1 MREAAVSF
9 YMSINW
15 VSGNITR
22 KITESEHMN
31 LMENARR
38 QAAEVVGAAYRAAVQ
53 AGELP
58 EAETP
63 AVAVETPKDAAN
75 GDWASTF
82 AMQCAKPLRMAPR
95 KIADALLA
103 HMELAGTCFERVTI
117 AGPGF
122 LNFTLGMGWY
132 AEALQAVSRMGADYG
147 KTTAENP
154 EKIMVE
160 FVSANPTGPMH
171 MGNARGGV
179 LGDCLA
185 EVLAWAGNDVTRE
198 FYINDAGNQV
208 DKFAHSVEG
217 RYLQA
222 LRGEDAVE
230 FDPSWYQGADI
241 RELAEELIRLHG
253 EKLLDMEPEARRQ
266 LIVEY
271 GLPANIAKMERDLER
286 YKIKYDVWFRESGLH
301 DSGFVADTVGMLEK
315 AGATYEK
322 DGALWLRSTDFG
334 CDKDDVLRR
343 ANGFY
348 TYFAADIAY
357 HRNKFE
363 VRGFDRVINIWGA
376 DHHGHVARLQRAL
389 DAVGLDGTHRLE
401 IVLMQLVRMM
411 QGGEVV
417 RMSKRTGKSL
427 TLSDLLDEIP
437 VDAARFFFN
446 SRAAETQMEFDLDLA
461 VKQDSENPL
470 YYVQYAHARI
480 CSVLRGVEA
489 GAGEPDLTLLTHED
503 EKQLIK
509 AIALLPDE
517 ILLAARDRDP
527 SKLNKF
533 GVLLASRYHKFY
545 DSCRIKDA
553 EPALRDARLALCCA
567 TRQAIENVLTIIG
580 VEAPER
586 M

>member
-1 MREAAVSF
+1 
-9 YMSINW
+9 
-15 VSGNITR
+15 
-22 KITESEHMN
+22 MN
-31 LMENARR
+31 LIEQAKK
-38 QAAEVVGAAYRAAVQ
+38 QAAEAVLGAYHAAVA

-58 EAETP
+58 EGDVP
-63 AVAVETPKDAAN
+63 AVAVEIPKDTKN
-75 GDWASTF
+75 GDYASSF
-82 AMQCAKPLRMAPR
+82 AMQCARALHMAPR
-95 KIADALLA
+95 KIAEALVA
-103 HMELAGTCFERVTI
+103 HIALDGTYFEEISI

-122 LNFTLGMGWY
+122 LNFRLGKKWY
-132 AEALQAVSRMGADYG
+132 ADAVQLVSDMGADYG
-147 KTTAENP
+147 RVKAEHP

-179 LGDCLA
+179 LGDCLS
-185 EVLAWAGNDVTRE
+185 EVLSWAGHDVTRE

-217 RYLQA
+217 RYIQQLK
-222 LRGEDAVE
+222 GEDAIA
-230 FDPSWYQGADI
+230 FDESWYQGADI
-241 RELAEELIRLHG
+241 RELADDLVRLHG
-253 EKLLDMEPEARRQ
+253 DKLLDLDGEERRRI
-266 LIVEY
+266 IVEY
-271 GLPANIAKMERDLER
+271 GLPTNIARMQRDLER
-286 YKIKYDVWFRESGLH
+286 YKIHYDVWFRESGLH
-301 DSGFVADTVGMLEK
+301 DSGFVKETVDMLTAK
-315 AGATYEK
+315 GATYEK
-322 DGALWLRSTDFG
+322 EGALWLRSTDFG

-376 DHHGHVARLQRAL
+376 DHHGHVLRLKSAL
-389 DAVGLDGTHRLE
+389 DALGLDGSNRLE

-437 VDAARFFFN
+437 VDAARYFFN

-470 YYVQYAHARI
+470 YYCQYAHARI
-480 CSVLRGVEA
+480 CSLLRKMEEEGIRVPESA
-489 GAGEPDLTLLTHED
+489 DLTVLSEAEELALV
-503 EKQLIK
+503 KQIS
-509 AIALLPDE
+509 LLPEE
-517 ILLAARDRDP
+517 ISMAAAERDP
-527 SKLNKF
+527 SRLNKYAVALCAQF
-533 GVLLASRYHKFY
+533 HRFY
-545 DSCRIKDA
+545 NACRIKEAEDA
-553 EPALRDARLALCCA
+553 VRDARLVLCCA
-567 TRQAIENVLTIIG
+567 ARQTIYNVLTIIG
-580 VEAPER
+580 VEAPEH

>member
-1 MREAAVSF
+1 MNVL
-9 YMSINW
+9 
-15 VSGNITR
+15 
-22 KITESEHMN
+22 ES
-31 LMENARR
+31 ARQ
-38 QAAEVVGAAYRAAVQ
+38 QAAQAVLAAYEKAAA
-53 AGELP
+53 AGLLPAAEL
-58 EAETP
+58 P
-63 AVAVETPKDAAN
+63 AVAVEIPKDAAN
-75 GDWASTF
+75 GDFASTF

-95 KIADALLA
+95 KIAEAIVANLSL
-103 HMELAGTCFERVTI
+103 EETCFEKIEI

-122 LNFTLGMGWY
+122 LNFTLGASWY
-132 AEALQAVSRMGADYG
+132 QDAVRAVEADGADYG
-147 KTTAENP
+147 RSQCANP

-185 EVLAWAGNDVTRE
+185 SVLDWAGHDVTRE

-217 RYLQA
+217 RYIQA
-222 LRGEDAVE
+222 ICGEDAIE

-241 RELAEELIRLHG
+241 RELAQELIDREG
-253 EKLLDMEPEARRQ
+253 ESLLDLDEEARREK
-266 LIVEY
+266 IVAY
-271 GLPANIAKMERDLER
+271 CLPRNIAKMQSDLAR
-286 YKIKYDVWFRESGLH
+286 YKIEYDVWFRESTLH
-301 DSGFVADTVGMLEK
+301 ESGAVAAAVEK
-315 AGATYEK
+315 LTAAGVTYEQE
-322 DGALWLRSTDFG
+322 GALWLRSTAFG

-357 HRNKFE
+357 HMNKFID
-363 VRGFDRVINIWGA
+363 RGFDRVINIWGA

-389 DAVGLDGTHRLE
+389 DAVGCDGSHKLE
-401 IVLMQLVRMM
+401 VVLMQLVKMM

-480 CSVLRGVEA
+480 CSVLRKAADAGVA
-489 GAGEPDLTLLTHED
+489 LPVAAQTDLTVLTGD
-503 EKQLIK
+503 EERALIK
-509 AIALLPDE
+509 TIALLPTE
-517 ILLAARDRDP
+517 IAEAAAKRDP
-527 SKLNKF
+527 SQLNKY
-533 GVLLASRYHKFY
+533 GVNLAAQFHKFY
-545 DSCRIKDA
+545 NACRIMDGDPA
-553 EPALRDARLALCCA
+553 ERDARLALCA
-567 TRQAIENVLTIIG
+567 AARQTVANVLGLIG
-580 VEAPER
+580 ADAPEH

>member
-1 MREAAVSF
+1 MQAAAVSF

-545 DSCRIKDA
+545 DSCRIRDA

>member
-1 MREAAVSF
+1 MQAAAVSF

-132 AEALQAVSRMGADYG
+132 AEALQAVSQMGADYG

>member
-1 MREAAVSF
+1 
-9 YMSINW
+9 
-15 VSGNITR
+15 
-22 KITESEHMN
+22 MN
-31 LMENARR
+31 LIEQAKK
-38 QAAEVVGAAYRAAVQ
+38 QAAEAVLGAYHAAVA

-58 EAETP
+58 EGDVP
-63 AVAVETPKDAAN
+63 AVAVEIPKDTKN
-75 GDWASTF
+75 GDYASSF
-82 AMQCAKPLRMAPR
+82 AMQCARALHMAPR
-95 KIADALLA
+95 KIAEALVA
-103 HMELAGTCFERVTI
+103 HIALDGTYFEEISI

-122 LNFTLGMGWY
+122 LNFRLGKKWY
-132 AEALQAVSRMGADYG
+132 ADAVQLVSDMGADYG
-147 KTTAENP
+147 RIKAEHP

-179 LGDCLA
+179 LGDCLS
-185 EVLAWAGNDVTRE
+185 EVLDWAGHDVTRE

-217 RYLQA
+217 RYIQQLK
-222 LRGEDAVE
+222 GEDAIV
-230 FDPSWYQGADI
+230 FDESWYQGADI
-241 RELAEELIRLHG
+241 RELAADLVKIHG
-253 EKLLDMEPEARRQ
+253 DKLLDMDGEERRKI
-266 LIVEY
+266 IVEY
-271 GLPANIAKMERDLER
+271 GLPTNIARMQRDLER
-286 YKIKYDVWFRESGLH
+286 YKIHYDVWFRESGLH
-301 DSGFVADTVGMLEK
+301 DSGFVKETVDMLTAK
-315 AGATYEK
+315 GATYEK
-322 DGALWLRSTDFG
+322 EGALWLRSTDFG

-376 DHHGHVARLQRAL
+376 DHHGHVLRLKSAL
-389 DAVGLDGTHRLE
+389 DALGLDGSNRLE

-437 VDAARFFFN
+437 DDAARYFFN

-470 YYVQYAHARI
+470 YYCQYAHARI
-480 CSVLRGVEA
+480 CSLLRKMEEEGIRVPESA
-489 GAGEPDLTLLTHED
+489 DLTVLGEAEELALV
-503 EKQLIK
+503 KQIS
-509 AIALLPDE
+509 LLPEE
-517 ILLAARDRDP
+517 ISMAAAERDP
-527 SKLNKF
+527 SRLNKYAVALCAQF
-533 GVLLASRYHKFY
+533 HRFY
-545 DSCRIKDA
+545 NACRIKEAEDA
-553 EPALRDARLALCCA
+553 VRDARLVLCCA
-567 TRQAIENVLTIIG
+567 ARQTIYNVLTIIG
-580 VEAPER
+580 VEAPEH

>member
-1 MREAAVSF
+1 
-9 YMSINW
+9 
-15 VSGNITR
+15 
-22 KITESEHMN
+22 MN

-132 AEALQAVSRMGADYG
+132 AEALQAVSQMGADYG

-545 DSCRIKDA
+545 DSCRIRDA

-567 TRQAIENVLTIIG
+567 TRQAIENVLAIIG
-580 VEAPER
+580 AEAPER

>member
-1 MREAAVSF
+1 
-9 YMSINW
+9 
-15 VSGNITR
+15 
-22 KITESEHMN
+22 MN
-31 LMENARR
+31 LIEQAKK
-38 QAAEVVGAAYRAAVQ
+38 QAAEAVLGAYHAAVA

-58 EAETP
+58 EGDVP
-63 AVAVETPKDAAN
+63 AVAVEIPKDTKN
-75 GDWASTF
+75 GDYASSF
-82 AMQCAKPLRMAPR
+82 AMQCARALHMAPR
-95 KIADALLA
+95 KIAEALVA
-103 HMELAGTCFERVTI
+103 HIALDGTYFEEISI

-122 LNFTLGMGWY
+122 LNFRLDKKWY
-132 AEALQAVSRMGADYG
+132 ADAVQLVSDMGADYG
-147 KTTAENP
+147 RIKAEHP

-179 LGDCLA
+179 LGDCLS
-185 EVLAWAGNDVTRE
+185 EVLDWAGHDVTRE

-217 RYLQA
+217 RYIQQLK
-222 LRGEDAVE
+222 GEDAIV
-230 FDPSWYQGADI
+230 FDESWYQGADI
-241 RELAEELIRLHG
+241 RELAADLVKIHG
-253 EKLLDMEPEARRQ
+253 DKLLDMDGEERRKI
-266 LIVEY
+266 IVEY
-271 GLPANIAKMERDLER
+271 GLPTNIARMQRDLER
-286 YKIKYDVWFRESGLH
+286 YKIHYDVWFRESGLH
-301 DSGFVADTVGMLEK
+301 DSGFVKETVDMLTAK
-315 AGATYEK
+315 GATYEK
-322 DGALWLRSTDFG
+322 EGALWLRSTDFG

-376 DHHGHVARLQRAL
+376 DHHGHVLRLKSAL
-389 DAVGLDGTHRLE
+389 DALGLDGSNRLE

-437 VDAARFFFN
+437 VDAARYFFN

-470 YYVQYAHARI
+470 YYCQYAHARI
-480 CSVLRGVEA
+480 CSLLRKMEEEGIRVPESA
-489 GAGEPDLTLLTHED
+489 DLTVLGEAEELALV
-503 EKQLIK
+503 KQIS
-509 AIALLPDE
+509 LLPEE
-517 ILLAARDRDP
+517 ISMAAAERDP
-527 SKLNKF
+527 SRLNKYAVALCAQF
-533 GVLLASRYHKFY
+533 HRFY
-545 DSCRIKDA
+545 NACRIKEAEDA
-553 EPALRDARLALCCA
+553 VRDARLVLCCA
-567 TRQAIENVLTIIG
+567 ARQTIYNVLTIIG
-580 VEAPER
+580 VEAPEH

>member
-1 MREAAVSF
+1 MRAAAVSF

>member
-1 MREAAVSF
+1 MNLLETARQQAAAVVKTA
-9 YMSINW
+9 YEKA
-15 VSGNITR
+15 VAAGA
-22 KITESEHMN
+22 
-31 LMENARR
+31 LP
-38 QAAEVVGAAYRAAVQ
+38 QA
-53 AGELP
+53 ELP
-58 EAETP
+58 P
-63 AVAVETPKDAAN
+63 VAVEIPKDASN

-82 AMQCAKPLRMAPR
+82 AMQCAKPLRCAPR
-95 KIADALLA
+95 KIAQAIVDNLSL
-103 HMELAGTCFERVTI
+103 EGTCFEKIEI

-122 LNFTLGMGWY
+122 LNFTLNQSWY
-132 AEALQAVSRMGADYG
+132 QDAVRAVLACGKDYG
-147 KTTAENP
+147 RTKSAHP

-185 EVLAWAGNDVTRE
+185 EVLDWAGNDVTRE

-217 RYLQA
+217 RYIQA
-222 LRGEDAVE
+222 LKGEDAIE

-241 RELAEELIRLHG
+241 RALAQDLIDQHG
-253 EKLLDMEPEARRQ
+253 DKLLDLTPEERQ
-266 LIVEY
+266 AVIVNY
-271 GLPANIAKMERDLER
+271 GLPHNIEKMQKDLAR
-286 YKIKYDVWFRESGLH
+286 YKIEYDVWFRESTLH
-301 DSGFVADTVGMLEK
+301 ESGAVAETVQLLTD

-357 HRNKFE
+357 HRNKFQT
-363 VRGFDRVINIWGA
+363 RGFDRVINIWGA

-389 DAVGLDGTHRLE
+389 DAIGLDGSEKLE
-401 IVLMQLVRMM
+401 VVLMQLVRMM

-480 CSVLRGVEA
+480 CSVLRNAAEEGIA
-489 GAGEPDLTLLTHED
+489 LPDGAQTDLTVLTHD
-503 EKQLIK
+503 EEKALIK
-509 AIALLPDE
+509 ALALLPEE
-517 ILLAARDRDP
+517 ILEAAATRDP
-527 SKLNKF
+527 SKLNKY
-533 GVLLASRYHKFY
+533 GVSLAAQFHRFY
-545 DSCRIKDA
+545 NACRIKDA
-553 EPALRDARLALCCA
+553 EPALRDARLALCAA
-567 TRQAIENVLTIIG
+567 TAQTVENVLHIIG
-580 VEAPER
+580 VDAPER

>member
-1 MREAAVSF
+1 
-9 YMSINW
+9 
-15 VSGNITR
+15 
-22 KITESEHMN
+22 MN
-31 LMENARR
+31 LLETARQ
-38 QAAEVVGAAYRAAVQ
+38 QAIAIVKMAYEKAVAAGTLPQ
-53 AGELP
+53 AELP
-58 EAETP
+58 P
-63 AVAVETPKDAAN
+63 IAVEIPKDASN

-95 KIADALLA
+95 KIAESIVEQADLTN
-103 HMELAGTCFERVTI
+103 TCFEKMDI

-122 LNFTLGMGWY
+122 LNFTFNAGWY
-132 AEALQAVSRMGADYG
+132 QDAVRAVSTCGEAYG
-147 KTTAENP
+147 RTKKENP

-185 EVLAWAGNDVTRE
+185 EVLDWAGNDVTRE

-217 RYLQA
+217 RYIQELK
-222 LRGEDAVE
+222 GEDAIE

-241 RELAEELIRLHG
+241 RELAHNLVEQHGDALLAMGEEERFNT
-253 EKLLDMEPEARRQ
+253 
-266 LIVEY
+266 IVGY
-271 GLPANIAKMERDLER
+271 GLPHNIAKMQRDLER
-286 YKIKYDVWFRESGLH
+286 YKIHYDVWFRESTLH
-301 DSGFVADTVGMLEK
+301 DSGAVAETVQMLTD
-315 AGATYEK
+315 AGVTYEQ
-322 DGALWLRSTDFG
+322 DGALWLKSTAFG
-334 CDKDDVLRR
+334 ADKDDVLRR

-357 HRNKFE
+357 HRNKFQT
-363 VRGFDRVINIWGA
+363 RGFDRVINIWGA

-389 DAVGLDGTHRLE
+389 DALGLDGSKRLE

-480 CSVLRGVEA
+480 CSILRNAAENGVTVPNA
-489 GAGEPDLTLLTHED
+489 DAVDLTVLTHAD
-503 EKQLIK
+503 EKALIK
-509 AIALLPDE
+509 AIALLPEE
-517 ILLAARDRDP
+517 IVEAAEARDP
-527 SKLNKF
+527 SKLNKY
-533 GVLLASRYHKFY
+533 GVQLAAQFHRFY
-545 DSCRIKDA
+545 NACRIMDA
-553 EPALRDARLALCCA
+553 EPALRDARLCLC
-567 TRQAIENVLTIIG
+567 QAAVQTVRNVLHIIG
-580 VEAPER
+580 VDAPEK

>member
-1 MREAAVSF
+1 
-9 YMSINW
+9 
-15 VSGNITR
+15 
-22 KITESEHMN
+22 MN
-31 LMENARR
+31 LLDTAR
-38 QAAEVVGAAYRAAVQ
+38 QAAADVVKAAYDKAVAAGTLPQ
-53 AGELP
+53 AELP
-58 EAETP
+58 P
-63 AVAVETPKDAAN
+63 VAVEMPKDAAN

-95 KIADALLA
+95 KIAEAIVENLSLD
-103 HMELAGTCFERVTI
+103 GTCFEKIDI

-122 LNFTLGMGWY
+122 LNFTLNPAWY
-132 AEALQAVSRMGADYG
+132 QDAVRAVETCGADYG
-147 KTTAENP
+147 KTKTDKP

-217 RYLQA
+217 RYIQELK
-222 LRGEDAVE
+222 GEDAIE

-241 RELAEELIRLHG
+241 RELAHDLVEMHG
-253 EKLLDMEPEARRQ
+253 DKLLDMTPEERFDA
-266 LIVEY
+266 IVGY
-271 GLPANIAKMERDLER
+271 GLPHNIEKMQKDLER
-286 YKIKYDVWFRESGLH
+286 YKIHYDVWFRESTLH
-301 DSGFVADTVGMLEK
+301 DSGAVAETVQMLTD
-315 AGATYEK
+315 AGVTYEQ
-322 DGALWLRSTDFG
+322 DGALWLKSTAFG
-334 CDKDDVLRR
+334 ADKDDVLRR

-357 HRNKFE
+357 HRNKF
-363 VRGFDRVINIWGA
+363 VTRGFDRVINIWGA

-389 DAVGLDGTHRLE
+389 DALGLDGSNRLE

-480 CSVLRGVEA
+480 CSVLRNAAENGVSVPKA
-489 GAGEPDLTLLTHED
+489 ADVDLTVLTHAD
-503 EKQLIK
+503 EKALIK
-509 AIALLPDE
+509 AIALLPEE
-517 ILLAARDRDP
+517 IREAALSRDP
-527 SKLNKF
+527 SKLNKY
-533 GVLLASRYHKFY
+533 GVMLAAQFHRFY
-545 DSCRIKDA
+545 NACRIMDA
-553 EPALRDARLALCCA
+553 EPALRDARLCLCQA
-567 TRQAIENVLTIIG
+567 TVQTIKNVLGIIG
-580 VEAPER
+580 VDAPEK

>member
-1 MREAAVSF
+1 
-9 YMSINW
+9 
-15 VSGNITR
+15 
-22 KITESEHMN
+22 MN
-31 LMENARR
+31 LLDTAR
-38 QAAEVVGAAYRAAVQ
+38 QAAADVVKAAYDKAVAAGTLPQ
-53 AGELP
+53 AELP
-58 EAETP
+58 P
-63 AVAVETPKDAAN
+63 VAVEMPKDAAN

-95 KIADALLA
+95 KIAEAIVENLSL
-103 HMELAGTCFERVTI
+103 EGTCFEKIEI

-122 LNFTLGMGWY
+122 LNFTLNNAWY
-132 AEALQAVSRMGADYG
+132 QDAVRAVETCGADYG
-147 KTTAENP
+147 KTKTDKP

-217 RYLQA
+217 RYIQELK
-222 LRGEDAVE
+222 GEDAIE

-241 RELAEELIRLHG
+241 RELAHDLALMHG
-253 EKLLDMEPEARRQ
+253 DKLLDMSPEERFDV
-266 LIVEY
+266 IVGY
-271 GLPANIAKMERDLER
+271 GLPHNIEKMQKDLER
-286 YKIKYDVWFRESGLH
+286 YKIHYDVWFRESTLH
-301 DSGFVADTVGMLEK
+301 ESGAVAETVQMLTD
-315 AGATYEK
+315 AGVTYEK
-322 DGALWLRSTDFG
+322 EGALWLKSTAFG
-334 CDKDDVLRR
+334 ADKDDVLRR

-357 HRNKFE
+357 HRNKF
-363 VRGFDRVINIWGA
+363 VTRGFDRVINIWGA

-389 DAVGLDGTHRLE
+389 DALGLDGSNRLE
-401 IVLMQLVRMM
+401 VVLMQLVRMM

-480 CSVLRGVEA
+480 CSVLRNAAENGVTVPA
-489 GAGEPDLTLLTHED
+489 AKDTDLTVLTHAD
-503 EKQLIK
+503 EKALIK
-509 AIALLPDE
+509 SIALLPEE
-517 ILLAARDRDP
+517 IREAALSRDP
-527 SKLNKF
+527 SKLNKYS
-533 GVLLASRYHKFY
+533 VQLAAQFHRFY
-545 DSCRIKDA
+545 NACRIMDA
-553 EPALRDARLALCCA
+553 EPALRDARLCLCQA
-567 TRQAIENVLTIIG
+567 TVQTIENVLGIIG
-580 VEAPER
+580 VDAPEK